1 VLKSGISPLEVEL
14 LSEVSV
20 GRKSLQA
27 VRRSQI
33 LDACEEIVLEE
44 GLASASPARVAGRVG
59 LDRTTLHHYFRTRSD
74 LLGGV
79 VERIVD
85 GYLAEVRE
93 VQAQH
98 GPNAELAEI
107 LDFLLSPDFSR
118 PDYDRLLDE
127 FAAASYEDAEVRKH
141 LRRLFV
147 TLEEFTHSL
156 LSKAV
161 PDAAPERVRETAYT
175 VYALIEGAY
184 LLHALGFPD
193 DRLRAARRTAHRL
206 VEELQRETGS
216 SMERAG
222 GS

>member
-1 VLKSGISPLEVEL
+1 M
-14 LSEVSV
+14 

-59 LDRTTLHHYFRTRSD
+59 LDRTTLHHYFRTRSA
-74 LLGGV
+74 LLAGL

-85 GYLAEVRE
+85 GYLAEVRQ
-93 VQAQH
+93 VQAER
-98 GPNAELAEI
+98 GSDADVTEI
-107 LDFLLSPDFSR
+107 LAFLLSPDFSR
-118 PDYDRLLDE
+118 PHYDRLLDE
-127 FAAASYEDAEVRKH
+127 FAAASYEDAEVRKQ

-147 TLEEFTHSL
+147 TLEEFTVSL
-156 LSKAV
+156 LLKAV
-161 PDAAPERVRETAYT
+161 PDAESERVRETSYT
-175 VYALIEGAY
+175 IYALIEGAY

-206 VEELQRETGS
+206 VEELQLE
-216 SMERAG
+216 AG
-222 GS
+222 TSEEGAEES

>member
-1 VLKSGISPLEVEL
+1 M
-14 LSEVSV
+14 

-27 VRRSQI
+27 VRRTQI
-33 LDACEEIVLEE
+33 LDACEEIVLQE

-85 GYLAEVRE
+85 GYLEEVRE

-98 GPNAELAEI
+98 GSNSDVAEI

-118 PDYDRLLDE
+118 PNYDRILDE
-127 FAAASYEDAEVRKH
+127 FAAASYEDAEVRRH

-147 TLEEFTHSL
+147 TLEEFTVSL
-156 LSKAV
+156 LLKAV
-161 PDAAPERVRETAYT
+161 PDAAVERVHETAYT
-175 VYALIEGAY
+175 IYALIEGAY

-206 VEELQRETGS
+206 VEELQREAETAVQDRG
-216 SMERAG
+216 R
-222 GS
+222 

>member
-1 VLKSGISPLEVEL
+1 
-14 LSEVSV
+14 
-20 GRKSLQA
+20 
-27 VRRSQI
+27 
-33 LDACEEIVLEE
+33 
-44 GLASASPARVAGRVG
+44 
-59 LDRTTLHHYFRTRSD
+59 
-74 LLGGV
+74 
-79 VERIVD
+79 
-85 GYLAEVRE
+85 

-147 TLEEFTHSL
+147 TLEEFTLSL

>member
-1 VLKSGISPLEVEL
+1 M
-14 LSEVSV
+14 

-33 LDACEEIVLEE
+33 LDACEEMVLEE

-74 LLGGV
+74 LLGGL

-93 VQAQH
+93 VQAER
-98 GPNAELAEI
+98 GSNADVAEI
-107 LDFLLSPDFSR
+107 LDFLLSPDFAR
-118 PDYDRLLDE
+118 PHYDRLVDE
-127 FAAASYEDAEVRKH
+127 FSAASYDDAEVRKQ

-147 TLEEFTHSL
+147 TLEEFTVSL
-156 LSKAV
+156 LLKAV

-175 VYALIEGAY
+175 IYALIEGAY
-184 LLHALGFPD
+184 LLHALGFPV

-206 VEELQRETGS
+206 VDELQREARIARRPEPS
-216 SMERAG
+216 
-222 GS
+222 

>member
-1 VLKSGISPLEVEL
+1 M
-14 LSEVSV
+14 

-33 LDACEEIVLEE
+33 LDACEEMVLEE

-74 LLGGV
+74 LLGGL

-93 VQAQH
+93 VQAER
-98 GPNAELAEI
+98 GSNADVAEI
-107 LDFLLSPDFSR
+107 LDFLLSPDFAR
-118 PDYDRLLDE
+118 PHYDRLVDE
-127 FAAASYEDAEVRKH
+127 FSAASYDDAEVRKQ

-147 TLEEFTHSL
+147 TLEEFTVSL
-156 LSKAV
+156 LLKAV

-175 VYALIEGAY
+175 IYALIEGAY

-206 VEELQRETGS
+206 VDELQREARIARRPEPS
-216 SMERAG
+216 
-222 GS
+222 

>member
-1 VLKSGISPLEVEL
+1 M
-14 LSEVSV
+14 

-33 LDACEEIVLEE
+33 LDACEEMVLEE
-44 GLASASPARVAGRVG
+44 GLASASPARLAGRVG

-74 LLGGV
+74 LLGGL

-93 VQAQH
+93 VQAER
-98 GPNAELAEI
+98 GSNADVAEI
-107 LDFLLSPDFSR
+107 LDFLLSPDFAR
-118 PDYDRLLDE
+118 PHYDRLVDE
-127 FAAASYEDAEVRKH
+127 FSAASYDDAEVRKQ

-147 TLEEFTHSL
+147 TLEEFTVSL
-156 LSKAV
+156 LLKAV
-161 PDAAPERVRETAYT
+161 PDAAPERLRETAYT
-175 VYALIEGAY
+175 IYALIEGAY

-206 VEELQRETGS
+206 VDELQREARIARRPEPS
-216 SMERAG
+216 
-222 GS
+222 

>member
-1 VLKSGISPLEVEL
+1 M
-14 LSEVSV
+14 

-44 GLASASPARVAGRVG
+44 GLASASPARVASRVG

-74 LLGGV
+74 LLGGLV
-79 VERIVD
+79 QRIVD

-93 VQAQH
+93 VQAER
-98 GPNAELAEI
+98 GSNADVAEI
-107 LDFLLSPDFSR
+107 LDFLLSPDFAR
-118 PDYDRLLDE
+118 PHYDRLLDE
-127 FAAASYEDAEVRKH
+127 FAAASYEDAEVRRQ
-141 LRRLFV
+141 LRRLFA
-147 TLEEFTHSL
+147 TLEDFTLSL

-161 PDAAPERVRETAYT
+161 PNAAAERVRETAYT

-206 VEELQRETGS
+206 VEELQREAGS
-216 SMERAG
+216 TVERAG

>member
-1 VLKSGISPLEVEL
+1 M
-14 LSEVSV
+14 

-33 LDACEEIVLEE
+33 LDACEAIVLEG

-59 LDRTTLHHYFRTRSD
+59 LDRTTLHHYFRTRSE
-74 LLGGV
+74 LLGGL

-85 GYLAEVRE
+85 GYLAEVRQ
-93 VQAQH
+93 VQTER
-98 GPNAELAEI
+98 GSNADVTEI

-118 PDYDRLLDE
+118 PHYDRLLDE
-127 FAAASYEDAEVRKH
+127 FAAASYEDSEVRSQ

-147 TLEEFTHSL
+147 TLEDFTVSL
-156 LSKAV
+156 LLKAV

-175 VYALIEGAY
+175 MYALIEGAY

-193 DRLRAARRTAHRL
+193 DRLRAARSTAHKL
-206 VEELQRETGS
+206 VEALQAEARASADVDNARNQPVCIDTGQTRNQS
-216 SMERAG
+216 S
-222 GS
+222 

>member
-1 VLKSGISPLEVEL
+1 M
-14 LSEVSV
+14 
-20 GRKSLQA
+20 GRKNLQA

-33 LDACEEIVLEE
+33 LDACEEVVLEE

-74 LLGGV
+74 LLAGL

-85 GYLAEVRE
+85 GYLAEVRQ
-93 VQAQH
+93 VQAER
-98 GPNAELAEI
+98 GSNADVAEI
-107 LDFLLSPDFSR
+107 LDFLLSPDFAR
-118 PDYDRLLDE
+118 PHYDRLVDE
-127 FAAASYEDAEVRKH
+127 FSAASYDDAEVRKQ

-147 TLEEFTHSL
+147 TLEEFTVSL
-156 LSKAV
+156 LLKAV

-175 VYALIEGAY
+175 IYALIEGAY

-206 VEELQRETGS
+206 VDELQREARIARRPEPS
-216 SMERAG
+216 
-222 GS
+222 

>member
-1 VLKSGISPLEVEL
+1 M
-14 LSEVSV
+14 

-33 LDACEEIVLEE
+33 LDACEEIVLEG

-59 LDRTTLHHYFRTRSD
+59 LDRTTLHHYFRTRSE
-74 LLGGV
+74 LLAGLV
-79 VERIVD
+79 QRIVD

-93 VQAQH
+93 VQAER
-98 GPNAELAEI
+98 GSNADVAEI
-107 LDFLLSPDFSR
+107 LDFLLSPDFAR
-118 PDYDRLLDE
+118 PHYDRLLDE
-127 FAAASYEDAEVRKH
+127 FSAASYEDAEVRKQ

-147 TLEEFTHSL
+147 TLEEFTVSL
-156 LSKAV
+156 LLKAV

-206 VEELQRETGS
+206 VEELQREAGTS
-216 SMERAG
+216 PDRAEE
-222 GS
+222 